1 MDKAVHVLPYRVS
14 RLPSAARERELS
26 PARMRESRTLGA
38 AEPSVNAARA
48 WAEVTCKV
56 AGARG
61 VLALRQAAERQSIP
75 INNRSARGGWA
86 PSFCANAGASIGGH
100 AAIRFTEAVRR
111 QRKRDNLMPTIEAP
125 HGAFPFVGKG
135 GLRPSPRLGMAA
147 NTVRIIKT
155 AGSRGLKLI
164 AKHPIGALSDRLW
177 ISAGPTN
184 QPTL

>member
-1 MDKAVHVLPYRVS
+1 VQ
-14 RLPSAARERELS
+14 
-26 PARMRESRTLGA
+26 
-38 AEPSVNAARA
+38 
-48 WAEVTCKV
+48 V

-75 INNRSARGGWA
+75 INNRSARGGCA

-100 AAIRFTEAVRR
+100 AAIRFTEAVRPAAKTR
-111 QRKRDNLMPTIEAP
+111 QPDADHRSAARGLSVCRER
-125 HGAFPFVGKG
+125 

-177 ISAGPTN
+177 ISAGAHESAN
-184 QPTL
+184 ALKHSQ

>member
-100 AAIRFTEAVRR
+100 AAIRFTEAVRPAAKTR
-111 QRKRDNLMPTIEAP
+111 QPDADHRSAARGLSVCRER
-125 HGAFPFVGKG
+125 

-155 AGSRGLKLI
+155 AGSRG
-164 AKHPIGALSDRLW
+164 
-177 ISAGPTN
+177 T
-184 QPTL
+184 